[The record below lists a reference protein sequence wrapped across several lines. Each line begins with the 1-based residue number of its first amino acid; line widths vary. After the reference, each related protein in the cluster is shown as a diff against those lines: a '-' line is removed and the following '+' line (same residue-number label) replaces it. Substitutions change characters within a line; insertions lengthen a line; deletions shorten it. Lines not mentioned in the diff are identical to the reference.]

1 MIPVFP
7 FRLLLSCGSK
17 QLSFMHVML
26 ASLYVPLPLNTS
38 SPRTPRSQETGYKYS
53 CYWLIYLKTLNVEFH
68 AKITVKL
75 GTIRQINMVLMKK
88 DQ

>member
-7 FRLLLSCGSK
+7 FRLLLDCGSEHF
-17 QLSFMHVML
+17 SFMHVML
-26 ASLYVPLPLNTS
+26 AFLYIPLPLNTS
-38 SPRTPRSQETGYKYS
+38 LPRTPRSQETGYKYY
-53 CYWLIYLKTLNVEFH
+53 CYWLIYLKTLNVEFY